1 MGRLNIDALDRAI
14 KDRHDGD
21 IPSFSKAFGISRST
35 YYQWRREN
43 RCADSFMVALEE
55 YFKVPPGTVT
65 PFVGEREIDPD
76 LFYKIS
82 EQIKAIATK
91 DAIQLSD
98 RAVIFLTSIVYTKYQ
113 TKGFDEELVK
123 SHIKM
128 AQE

>member
-1 MGRLNIDALDRAI
+1 
-14 KDRHDGD
+14 
-21 IPSFSKAFGISRST
+21 
-35 YYQWRREN
+35 
-43 RCADSFMVALEE
+43 MVALEE
-55 YFKVPPGTVT
+55 YFKVPPGTFT
-65 PFVGEREIDPD
+65 QFVGEREIDPD

-82 EQIKAIATK
+82 TQIKAIATK